1 VDRPPFT
8 IWYHFRFQH
17 AAVERT
23 APADVEFLDAYYLD
37 WPLPRADP
45 GGARRRQSLRSSRS
59 I

>member
-1 VDRPPFT
+1 VDRLPFT

-23 APADVEFLDAYYLD
+23 APADVEFLDAY

-59 I
+59 R